1 MKFILSIYPDRTV
14 ELSPEQRAAIPDAV
28 SAWIEEMDGRGVRLE
43 GHVLEPASE
52 AATVRVRDGNVVRE
66 NGPATDS
73 DVQVSGFNLLDC
85 ADLNEALE
93 VAAKHPVAAFGV
105 LELRAFADA

>member
-1 MKFILSIYPDRTV
+1 V
-14 ELSPEQRAAIPDAV
+14 
-28 SAWIEEMDGRGVRLE
+28 
-43 GHVLEPASE
+43 ASGSKGMSSSLQ
-52 AATVRVRDGNVVRE
+52 AMRVRDGNVVRE
-66 NGPATDS
+66 NGPVTDS

-85 ADLNEALE
+85 ADLDEALQ